1 MAKPAERTV
10 RRVRLKLFT
19 TFFRIGLFT
28 FGGGYAMLPLI
39 EREMTE
45 TKKWIKPDELI
56 DMIAL
61 AQSLPG
67 PVAVNASVFIGRH
80 MAGASGAFAA
90 MVGCTL
96 PSLLV
101 ILTIAMTT
109 ATLQEN
115 PYVQQFFNG
124 VLAAVTALILLTA
137 VKMGR
142 RAIHDYLTA
151 LLALIATVLVVFF
164 NVHALLVILGGAA
177 VGFILYWIHPDL
189 VMRVTG
195 IDRKNKSAGKEAQNS
210 LEDSDESEHKEEKTT
225 DSDHRKGS
233 ES

>member
-1 MAKPAERTV
+1 MTKPAERTV
-10 RRVRLKLFT
+10 RRVQLRLFT

-101 ILTIAMTT
+101 ILAIAMTT

-124 VLAAVTALILLTA
+124 VLASVTALILLTA
-137 VKMGR
+137 LKMGR
-142 RAIHDYLTA
+142 RAIHDYLTG
-151 LLALIATVLVVFF
+151 LLALIATVLVAFF

-177 VGFILYWIHPDL
+177 IGFLLYWVHPGL
-189 VMRVTG
+189 VQKVTG
-195 IDRKNKSAGKEAQNS
+195 VNRQNQGTNKEIQHSPGDFEK
-210 LEDSDESEHKEEKTT
+210 SEHEEEKMP

-233 ES
+233 GS